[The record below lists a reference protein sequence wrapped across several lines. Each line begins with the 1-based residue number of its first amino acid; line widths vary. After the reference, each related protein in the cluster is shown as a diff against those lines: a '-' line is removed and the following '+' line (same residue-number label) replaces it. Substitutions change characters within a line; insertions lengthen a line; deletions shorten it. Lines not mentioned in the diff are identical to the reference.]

1 MAMKQLLL
9 TSVTALFLATGAV
22 NAETNVLGCFT
33 RTYDKT
39 HLADHPDQL
48 VTAVTLRIYHP
59 PSNEDA
65 TRMNMKATWADLE
78 VKVRGRD
85 VALTTTATC
94 HKSEPPNP
102 HLMKHLPPPDALWC
116 GVECDGG
123 GIGVAPRGDHAMMY
137 LGNGI
142 RVSVKG
148 LSCGGTRKKRH
159 CRETR
164 TTTYFGSI
172 ASTNA
177 RSGRAPA
184 LRRRSA

>member
-1 MAMKQLLL
+1 MAMKKLLL
-9 TSVTALFLATGAV
+9 TGIAALLLATGA
-22 NAETNVLGCFT
+22 AHTETNVLGCFV
-33 RTYDKT
+33 RTYDKA
-39 HLADHPDQL
+39 HLAEHPDQL
-48 VTAVTLRIYHP
+48 VTAVRLRIYHP

-94 HKSEPPNP
+94 RKSEPPNP

-148 LSCGGTRKKRH
+148 LSCGEPEEETLSGNKDDHVFRLNRVNE
-159 CRETR
+159 RECV
-164 TTTYFGSI
+164 GI
-172 ASTNA
+172 E
-177 RSGRAPA
+177 P
-184 LRRRSA
+184 